1 MLHDGGLCQWDYS
14 GDKGSGRRDLFSSSF
29 LLKNPE
35 FSKTEVVKAYAHTV
49 VAAAMDYWKHTIEVK
64 KGPQVARMKAVRIFN
79 PLYAL

>member
-14 GDKGSGRRDLFSSSF
+14 GDKRKWTSLQQILFVE
-29 LLKNPE
+29 NPE

-64 KGPQVARMKAVRIFN
+64 KGPQVARKKAVRIFN
-79 PLYAL
+79 PLYVL